1 MHAFIGDLMK
11 NRQRGVTLIEL
22 MTVLLVVAIIASIAV
37 PSYRK
42 YLLRAQRADAK
53 TALLQAQTAEE
64 KFLLQQNTYTANV
77 TGAQPG
83 GLGLTGKS
91 ENNFYDIAIVLT
103 NVAGVPGYT
112 ITAAPGAGSGQADD
126 TDCVSFTL
134 NEQGVR
140 TALDAGSVDNTATCW
155 K

>member
-1 MHAFIGDLMK
+1 MK

-22 MTVLLVVAIIASIAV
+22 LTVMVVLAIVASIAI
-37 PSYRK
+37 PSYRR

-53 TALLQAQTAEE
+53 AALLQVQTAEE

-77 TGAQPG
+77 TGGQPA

-91 ENNFYDIAIVLT
+91 EHNYYDITVVLT
-103 NVAGVPGYT
+103 NVGGVPGYT

-126 TDCVSFTL
+126 DKCVSFTL
-134 NEQGVR
+134 NEQGTR
-140 TALDAGSVDNTATCW
+140 TAVDYGGADNTATCW